1 MSKNV
6 FEQYKCHGPCSS
18 VDRLFSDLRPIFLD
32 LFFKNKDIDTTWL
45 QAGLGRIYPLSRPDC
60 TLGLVINVK
69 QDPPVI
75 QSLATGENKLPTD
88 GLIRHELSYP
98 WRTLTVFTRVASTST
113 TYIFRIVITIDY
125 RQSPPN
131 PTWES
136 MQYDARTH

>member
-1 MSKNV
+1 MTPLG
-6 FEQYKCHGPCSS
+6 Y
-18 VDRLFSDLRPIFLD
+18 RLDSGEFTPYP
-32 LFFKNKDIDTTWL
+32 
-45 QAGLGRIYPLSRPDC
+45 GRTVHWALS
-60 TLGLVINVK
+60 LNGK

-75 QSLATGENKLPTD
+75 LSLATGKNKLPTD